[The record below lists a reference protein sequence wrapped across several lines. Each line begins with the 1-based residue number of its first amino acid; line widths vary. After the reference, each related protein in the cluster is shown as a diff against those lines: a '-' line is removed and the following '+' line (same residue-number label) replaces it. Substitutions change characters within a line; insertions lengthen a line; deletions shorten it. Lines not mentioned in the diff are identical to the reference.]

1 MKKQK
6 ILKDVE
12 ILSKMW
18 KEGRLGGEKMP
29 EDENPGFPKD
39 SLENYLY
46 FTLPMAL
53 NYQRNSYTLWESA
66 KKTYQDEET
75 RFVFF
80 PKEVLN
86 HSFEEVQE
94 ALTKYKVALQKNKQT
109 EIWITLCQTF
119 VTLYDGDIR
128 KLFDTFDNDVNQIRN
143 YMQKEAKKLFPYL
156 CGTKICN
163 YWLYVILQY
172 TDREYQNMASLTVAP
187 DTHVI
192 KSTYR
197 LGLLTKEELESSNV
211 QEIVIERWN
220 ELFQNTKYKPI
231 DVHTALWLWSR
242 NGFQE
247 LEEENRLEKVLTTS
261 YFVVENAK
269 HVEINQ
275 TAIQNFVKE
284 NNFEK
289 SSHWLASNP
298 FHLLDLKIEDIVNF
312 LVIFDSID
320 CSFWGNP
327 KWQME
332 TKDGKEDGSFALMY
346 ALLKLRK
353 EKGHLNF
360 QEISFDEF
368 RKCLAGN
375 VEIPLLKERYDTVF
389 EISKTINEKM
399 NGNFYQYIK
408 NITSDFL
415 LFHTIIQHF
424 PSLEDSRTYL
434 GKKVYFYKLAQ
445 LLTSD
450 ILNIRKIKENISVD
464 CSHLV
469 GCSDYKIPQVLRGLG
484 ILGYDKELSKIVDN
498 QEEIEE
504 NSSYEVEI
512 RASMIVA
519 IDLLKKELKN
529 KMDAIDI
536 NDIIWTFS
544 QDKTRKL
551 LPYHLTRT
559 MNY

>member
-53 NYQRNSYTLWESA
+53 NYQRNSYMLWESA

-163 YWLYVILQY
+163 YWLYVIWQY

-332 TKDGKEDGSFALMY
+332 TEDGKEDGSFALMY